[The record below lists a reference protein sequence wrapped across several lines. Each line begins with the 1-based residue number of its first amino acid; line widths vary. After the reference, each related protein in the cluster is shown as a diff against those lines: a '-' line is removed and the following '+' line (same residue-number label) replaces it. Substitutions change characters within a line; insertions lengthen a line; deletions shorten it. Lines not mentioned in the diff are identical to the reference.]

1 MKIYEPSDHPHFS
14 NSYAEG
20 RSRFLNACRLAG
32 AEVQSHTHPHLH
44 GPAGEALAIDSAW
57 VGQPD
62 ARNILLVSCGTHGL
76 EAAAGAATILQ
87 WLETHGPESLGSGT
101 AILFV
106 HAVNPYG
113 WAYARRGN
121 EDGIDLN
128 RNFID
133 HSAQHPQNA
142 AYSELH
148 PLIMKTSAAQQSLV
162 EFSKGFQEFCEVRSN
177 SYALNGI
184 TSGQYQHKNGLS
196 FGGHGP
202 SWSRQ
207 VLESVI
213 RTHFVSTQK
222 ILHIDW
228 HTGIGSFAQPFFILD
243 DGPSSEAYRLASR
256 WWPSHTIHCDDVVA
270 DASIQYHGLLSE
282 GLKAELARH
291 SRAQMISVTIEWGTY
306 EVDRMLEA
314 LIIDNW
320 LAHRS
325 SESDPEFAHEAQ
337 ARLKQLFSPSD
348 TVWRQSVLS
357 KSQDIYREALAAL
370 EAW

>member
-1 MKIYEPSDHPHFS
+1 MHEPPAHPHFPD
-14 NSYAEG
+14 SYAEG
-20 RSRFLNACRLAG
+20 RSRFLRACRLAD
-32 AEVQSHTHPHLH
+32 AEIQSHTHPSLY

-57 VGQPD
+57 VGRPD
-62 ARNILLVSCGTHGL
+62 ARNILFVSCGTHGL
-76 EAAAGAATILQ
+76 EAAAGAATIVQ
-87 WLETHGPESLGSGT
+87 WLETQGPASLSRST

-133 HSAQHPQNA
+133 HSASLPHNA

-148 PLIMKTSAAQQSLV
+148 SLIMKTSAAQLSLA
-162 EFSKGFQEFCEVRSN
+162 EFSEDFQEFCANRSN

-184 TSGQYQHKNGLS
+184 TSGQYQHQNGLS
-196 FGGHGP
+196 FGGLAP

-207 VLESVI
+207 ILERIV
-213 RTHFVSTQK
+213 RTYLVSTQK

-228 HTGIGSFAQPFFILD
+228 HTGIGPFSQPFFILD
-243 DGPSSEAYRLASR
+243 DTPSSEAYRLASS

-270 DASIQYHGLLSE
+270 GTSIKYHGLLSE
-282 GLKAELARH
+282 GLKTELARH
-291 SRAQMISVTIEWGTY
+291 SPAHMISLTVEWGTY

-314 LIIDNW
+314 LVIDNW

-325 SESDPEFAHEAQ
+325 SGSGPEFVHDAQ
-337 ARLKQLFSPSD
+337 ERLKQLFCPSD
-348 TVWRQSVLS
+348 TVWRQSVLL
-357 KSQDIYREALAAL
+357 KSQDIYRDALAAL